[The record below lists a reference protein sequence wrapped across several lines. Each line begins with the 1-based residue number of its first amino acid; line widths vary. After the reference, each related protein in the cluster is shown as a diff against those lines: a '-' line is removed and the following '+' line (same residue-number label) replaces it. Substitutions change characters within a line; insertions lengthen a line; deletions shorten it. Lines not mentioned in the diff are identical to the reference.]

1 MKRKKNFPIRSEKMT
16 ALYFMK
22 KGLLI
27 SFVIFLGFTAFLF
40 PLSTTYAQTEDT
52 NKTTLITKEEAI
64 ELAKSYIMIPADYQ
78 LINVNFN
85 TNWGYPDRSVWN
97 LNWNLKTEGKEI
109 SNIHVT
115 IDASEKTILSLD
127 TYQYEEKQPLYPAN
141 VTKDEALTIANQFIV
156 KIFPSITDSLQ
167 VDSNYMKNYYHP
179 LGTPVYYHIPYRKL
193 INKIP
198 LADPVATVQV
208 NGDGKVVNFHY
219 SNSEPIQFEELDATV
234 SLEAAKIELAAQLE
248 MNLSYVFP
256 YQTQSISNPFISYQ
270 PNISYLRIDAKTGKL
285 FILPDQKE
293 LIQEKYLPIVDSPIL
308 TENRPLDN
316 ELSQEEAIN
325 IATAIKNEWAPNT
338 PNFQHISYD
347 TNFGT
352 IERGFWNLSWYDKEN
367 QIEPTYGHMMIDA
380 KTGELVNFYYDK
392 WSKDSDP
399 IISYSEAKKNAID
412 AVKQYAPTKAHEVYL
427 KEIDNVIEKQNRVY
441 FTFHRMIHQI
451 PSERETITVTIDTHT
466 GKMVSYQMNW
476 GNVEYPEQLPAIISA
491 EEAKEKYMSKLELE
505 LVYFSPSPKY
515 DESIK
520 DQTRNGYLVY
530 QPVSNTGSPIFMD
543 AVDGKWR
550 DMATGNPVEKIQP
563 KDTVGHWAEKELQLM
578 VDYHGLDLTDGN
590 ILPNKKITRGELI
603 KMFIMATSGGRYIP
617 YIEGKK
623 ESFTDVKLDSPYFG
637 YIEEALQRQII
648 SIGENQEF
656 NPDQEVTREEL
667 AQLIVKSLGYD
678 KLAQTENLF
687 MIPFKDKEQFKYA
700 GHIAIVSSLKIMN
713 GDGLSFFPK
722 RTVTRA
728 EAAVAFYRFLNKR
741 NQYKEI
747 NTFYQ

>member
-1 MKRKKNFPIRSEKMT
+1 MR
-16 ALYFMK
+16 AQYFMR
-22 KGLLI
+22 KGLLL
-27 SFVIFLGFTAFLF
+27 SFVFVLSFTLFLF
-40 PLSTTYAQTEDT
+40 PLSTTYAQNEDT
-52 NKTTLITKEEAI
+52 NKTALITKEEAI
-64 ELAKSYIMIPADYQ
+64 KLAESYIRIPAKYQ

-97 LNWNLKTEGKEI
+97 LNWNLKAEGKDI

-115 IDASEKTILSLD
+115 IDASEKTFLALD
-127 TYQYEEKQPLYPAN
+127 FYQYEEKQPLYPAN
-141 VTKDEALTIANQFIV
+141 TSKDEAITIANQFIAE
-156 KIFPSITDSLQ
+156 IFPSITESLQ
-167 VDSNYMKNYYHP
+167 VDSNYMKNYHHP

-193 INKIP
+193 INNIP
-198 LADPVATVQV
+198 LADPVATIQI
-208 NGDGKVVNFHY
+208 NGDGKVINFHY
-219 SNSEPIQFEELDATV
+219 SNPEPIQFEKLDSTV

-256 YQTQSISNPFISYQ
+256 YQAQSTSIPFIAYR

-293 LIQEKYLPIVDSPIL
+293 TLQEKYSPIVDP
-308 TENRPLDN
+308 PLAAEDTSLDK

-325 IATAIKNEWAPNT
+325 IATAIKNKWAPNT
-338 PNFQHISYD
+338 PDFQHISYD
-347 TNFGT
+347 TKFGT
-352 IERGFWNLSWYDKEN
+352 IERGFWNLSWYDKES
-367 QIEPTYGHMMIDA
+367 QIQPTYGHMMIDA

-392 WSKDSDP
+392 WSKESDP
-399 IISYSEAKKNAID
+399 IISYDEAKKSAID
-412 AVKQYAPTKAHEVYL
+412 VVMQYAPTKAHEVYL
-427 KEIDNVIEKQNRVY
+427 KEIDSNIEKQNRVY
-441 FTFHRMIHQI
+441 FTFHRMVHQI

-476 GNVEYPEQLPAIISA
+476 GDVKYPEKLPALISA
-491 EEAKEKYMSKLELE
+491 KKAKDNYLNKLELE
-505 LVYFSPSPKY
+505 LVYFSASPKY

-530 QPVSNTGSPIFMD
+530 QPVSSMESPIFMD

-550 DMATGNPVEKIQP
+550 DMADGNPVEKIQP

-578 VDYHGLDLTDGN
+578 VDYHGLELEDGN
-590 ILPNKKITRGELI
+590 LLPDKKITRGELI

-623 ESFTDVKLDSPYFG
+623 ESFTDVKIDSPYFG

-648 SIGENQEF
+648 TVDETQQF

-667 AQLIVKSLGYD
+667 AQLIVRSLGYD
-678 KLAQTENLF
+678 KLAQTEDLF
-687 MIPFKDKEQFKYA
+687 LIPFKDKEQFKYA
-700 GHIAIVSSLKIMN
+700 GQIAIVSSLKIMN
-713 GDGLSFFPK
+713 GDGVAFYPQRK
-722 RTVTRA
+722 VTRA
-728 EAAVAFYRFLNKR
+728 EAAVAFYRFLNAR

-747 NTFYQ
+747 NVYY